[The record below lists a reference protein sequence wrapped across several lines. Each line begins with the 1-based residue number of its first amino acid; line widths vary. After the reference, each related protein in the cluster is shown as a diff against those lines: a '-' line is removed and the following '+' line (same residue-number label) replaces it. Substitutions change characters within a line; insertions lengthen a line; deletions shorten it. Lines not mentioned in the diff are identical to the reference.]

1 MRFFYTTS
9 TTHTACKTCDYL
21 AQATA
26 LSDQCTRLS
35 FGLVVHGC
43 LQLGLSLYEA
53 KRIILNCDHIFV
65 CTDIEWLPRFLQ
77 LRRAGG
83 VLPGLARK
91 NEFFHDAWELKK

>member
-1 MRFFYTTS
+1 MSLGASMFGRVRDILLHTMS

-43 LQLGLSLYEA
+43 LQPGLSLYEA

-65 CTDIEWLPRFLQ
+65 CTDNRMVATFSAVKA
-77 LRRAGG
+77 RRWSSSWS
-83 VLPGLARK
+83 RS
-91 NEFFHDAWELKK
+91 